1 MKTTLM
7 FPDDLMIEVKI
18 ESVRRHRTLKD
29 FVPELVRAGL
39 AAQRQAA
46 EGVAQDTEAMRH
58 AVASGW
64 MTGWQELGKRIDAKA
79 VGSASSVAL
88 LEADRGTRG

>member
-1 MKTTLM
+1 MKTTLV
-7 FPDDLMIEVKI
+7 FPDDLMTEVKI

-39 AAQRQAA
+39 AAQRQAL
-46 EGVAQDTEAMRH
+46 ECNAQDNVDREHSA
-58 AVASGW
+58 ANVW
-64 MTGWQELGKRIDAKA
+64 MMAWQELGQRIEAKSK
-79 VGSASSVAL
+79 GTDSSVAL

>member
-1 MKTTLM
+1 MKTTLV
-7 FPDDLMIEVKI
+7 FPDDLMTEVKI

-39 AAQRQAA
+39 AVHRQTMEDAS
-46 EGVAQDTEAMRH
+46 QDTAARH
-58 AVASGW
+58 RAAASGW
-64 MTGWQELGKRIDAKA
+64 MTTWQELGKNIEAKSR
-79 VGSASSVAL
+79 GTISSVET